1 MMKYISEFVKSH
13 KGVTILIGLAVLYM
27 IVFLT
32 MVGTGVLTETSMP
45 FELYRLILTLCSSMT
60 AAAIF
65 YVINVYVPTRRKN
78 RIMKKYAK
86 LFTEEKLV
94 REFDILKGRI
104 EGIEN
109 SRLDEEQAL
118 NQINLNCRNIKE
130 AVSECIRTYSPV
142 LSEKMM
148 DAVNGILYDDFFYMI
163 SMKAEGSLNKVEI
176 SQILD
181 DETGR
186 NSLWERVKIIEH
198 EAAEM
203 QMAGEE

>member
-1 MMKYISEFVKSH
+1 MKYISEFVKSH